1 MKDVLEYANYRQ
13 YIADYYA
20 DRKAKSAFTWPEFA
34 QAAGFSSPV
43 YLKYVSEGRF
53 NLSDAAVERVAKAM
67 HLADY
72 EQEYFAEMVKFDHA
86 KKDADKKTIFKK
98 MLSIAEAHKTKIL
111 EGDAFRF
118 FEDWKNPVIRELA
131 PSMPGA
137 KPLAL
142 AHACRPEITAAEV
155 SETLKFL
162 LKAGLLKKD
171 EGGNYIQTEKS
182 VTTGNMD
189 VTPVAVRSMHAP
201 PNGRICTGGHRRR
214 SAERTAFF
222 GPHARHHARGLHR
235 NCAEDCRI
243 PQGNHRHR
251 NEKHRN
257 GGGLPP
263 ERAVL
268 PDDKQE
274 YQQKGLGG
282 NHEILKSKHVAT

>member
-1 MKDVLEYANYRQ
+1 MKDVLEYTSYRQ

-86 KKDADKKTIFKK
+86 KKDADKKAIFKK

-131 PSMPGA
+131 PAMPGA

-142 AHACRPEITAAEV
+142 AHACRPEITAAEI
-155 SETLKFL
+155 SNTLKFL

-171 EGGNYIQTEKS
+171 ENGNYVQTEKS
-182 VTTGNMD
+182 VTTGDMD
-189 VTPVAVRSMHAP
+189 VTPVAVRGMHRQMGEFALEAIE
-201 PNGRICTGGHRRR
+201 GVAQDKRHFSGITLGITHDAYEEIVEEIAECRKRIIAIATKNAATDEVYRLNMQ
-214 SAERTAFF
+214 FF
-222 GPHARHHARGLHR
+222 PMTNR
-235 NCAEDCRI
+235 NS
-243 PQGNHRHR
+243 N
-251 NEKHRN
+251 K
-257 GGGLPP
+257 
-263 ERAVL
+263 
-268 PDDKQE
+268 
-274 YQQKGLGG
+274 KG
-282 NHEILKSKHVAT
+282 

>member
-1 MKDVLEYANYRQ
+1 MKDVLEYTSYRQ

-86 KKDADKKTIFKK
+86 KKDADKKAIFKK

-142 AHACRPEITAAEV
+142 AHACRPEITAAEIGN
-155 SETLKFL
+155 TLKFL

-171 EGGNYIQTEKS
+171 ENGNYVQTEKS
-182 VTTGNMD
+182 VTTGDMD
-189 VTPVAVRSMHAP
+189 VTPVAVRGMHRQMGEFALEAIE
-201 PNGRICTGGHRRR
+201 GVAQDKRHFSGITLGITHDAYEEIVEEIAECRKRIIAIATKNAATDEVYRLNMQ
-214 SAERTAFF
+214 FF
-222 GPHARHHARGLHR
+222 PMTNR
-235 NCAEDCRI
+235 NS
-243 PQGNHRHR
+243 N
-251 NEKHRN
+251 K
-257 GGGLPP
+257 
-263 ERAVL
+263 
-268 PDDKQE
+268 
-274 YQQKGLGG
+274 KG
-282 NHEILKSKHVAT
+282 

>member
-1 MKDVLEYANYRQ
+1 MKDVLEYARYRQ

-86 KKDADKKTIFKK
+86 KKDADKKAIFKK

-131 PSMPGA
+131 PSVPGA

-142 AHACRPEITAAEV
+142 AHACRPEITAAEI
-155 SETLKFL
+155 SNTLKFL

-171 EGGNYIQTEKS
+171 ENGNYVQTEKS
-182 VTTGNMD
+182 VTTGDMD
-189 VTPVAVRSMHAP
+189 VTPVAVRGMHRQMGEFALEAIE
-201 PNGRICTGGHRRR
+201 GVAQDKRHFSGITLGITHDAYEEIVEEIAECRKRIIAIATKNAATDEVYRLNMQ
-214 SAERTAFF
+214 FF
-222 GPHARHHARGLHR
+222 PMTNR
-235 NCAEDCRI
+235 NS
-243 PQGNHRHR
+243 N
-251 NEKHRN
+251 K
-257 GGGLPP
+257 
-263 ERAVL
+263 
-268 PDDKQE
+268 
-274 YQQKGLGG
+274 KG
-282 NHEILKSKHVAT
+282 

>member
-1 MKDVLEYANYRQ
+1 MKDVLEYASYRQ

-20 DRKAKSAFTWPEFA
+20 EKKAKSAFTWPEFA

-86 KKDADKKTIFKK
+86 KKDADKKAIFKK

-131 PSMPGA
+131 PAMPGA

-142 AHACRPEITAAEV
+142 AHACRPEITAAEI
-155 SETLKFL
+155 SNTLKFL

-171 EGGNYIQTEKS
+171 ENGNYVQTEKS
-182 VTTGNMD
+182 VTTGDMD
-189 VTPVAVRSMHAP
+189 VTPVAVRGMHRQMGEFALEAIE
-201 PNGRICTGGHRRR
+201 GVAQDKRHFSGITLGITHDAYEEIVEEIAECRKRIIAIATKNAATDEVYRLNMQ
-214 SAERTAFF
+214 FF
-222 GPHARHHARGLHR
+222 PMTNR
-235 NCAEDCRI
+235 NS
-243 PQGNHRHR
+243 N
-251 NEKHRN
+251 K
-257 GGGLPP
+257 
-263 ERAVL
+263 
-268 PDDKQE
+268 
-274 YQQKGLGG
+274 KG
-282 NHEILKSKHVAT
+282 

>member
-155 SETLKFL
+155 SDTLKFL

-171 EGGNYIQTEKS
+171 DSGNYIQTEKS

-189 VTPVAVRSMHAP
+189 VTPVAVRGMHRQMGQFALDAIE
-201 PNGRICTGGHRRR
+201 GVAQDKRHFSGITLGITHEAYEEIVQEIAECRKRIIAIATKNPATDEVYRLNMQLFPMTNKN
-214 SAERTAFF
+214 S
-222 GPHARHHARGLHR
+222 
-235 NCAEDCRI
+235 N
-243 PQGNHRHR
+243 
-251 NEKHRN
+251 K
-257 GGGLPP
+257 
-263 ERAVL
+263 
-268 PDDKQE
+268 
-274 YQQKGLGG
+274 KG
-282 NHEILKSKHVAT
+282 

>member
-1 MKDVLEYANYRQ
+1 MKDVLEYTNYRQ

-86 KKDADKKTIFKK
+86 KKDADKKAIFKK

-131 PSMPGA
+131 PAMPGA

-142 AHACRPEITAAEV
+142 AHACRPEITAAEI
-155 SETLKFL
+155 SNTLKFL

-171 EGGNYIQTEKS
+171 ENGNYVQTEKS
-182 VTTGNMD
+182 VTTGDMD
-189 VTPVAVRSMHAP
+189 VTPVAVRGMHRQMGEFALEAIE
-201 PNGRICTGGHRRR
+201 GVAQDKRHFSGITLGITHDAYEEIVEEIAECRKRIIAIATKNAATDEVYRLNMQ
-214 SAERTAFF
+214 FF
-222 GPHARHHARGLHR
+222 PMTNKNL
-235 NCAEDCRI
+235 N
-243 PQGNHRHR
+243 
-251 NEKHRN
+251 K
-257 GGGLPP
+257 
-263 ERAVL
+263 
-268 PDDKQE
+268 
-274 YQQKGLGG
+274 KG
-282 NHEILKSKHVAT
+282 

>member
-86 KKDADKKTIFKK
+86 KKDADKKAIFKK

-142 AHACRPEITAAEV
+142 AHACRPEITAAEI
-155 SETLKFL
+155 SNTLKFL

-171 EGGNYIQTEKS
+171 ENGNYVQTEKS
-182 VTTGNMD
+182 VTTGDMD
-189 VTPVAVRSMHAP
+189 VTPVAVRGMHRQMGEFALEAIE
-201 PNGRICTGGHRRR
+201 GVAQDKRHFSGITLGITHDAYEEIVEEIAECRKRIIAIATKNAATDEVYRLNMQLFPMTNKN
-214 SAERTAFF
+214 S
-222 GPHARHHARGLHR
+222 
-235 NCAEDCRI
+235 N
-243 PQGNHRHR
+243 
-251 NEKHRN
+251 K
-257 GGGLPP
+257 
-263 ERAVL
+263 
-268 PDDKQE
+268 
-274 YQQKGLGG
+274 KG
-282 NHEILKSKHVAT
+282 